1 MVVNELKCT
10 DCKLKSKAAS
20 TLNTGE
26 LSHLEFGCVE
36 GQLSKGAQLFNEG
49 MIPNQVIYL
58 KEGFVKI
65 HKYGVKKKDQIL
77 KIAKPGAYLGIQT
90 IFGDR
95 INHYSATAIT
105 DVQACFIDIGI
116 FKDLI
121 HSNSNFAYELIVFIC
136 QEELVYYK
144 RFVDQFQKQLNGRL
158 ADALLFLSEEIFK
171 TDEFVLPFTK
181 YDLGALVG
189 ATRESITRAI
199 KSFRDTSI
207 IEIEGKQ
214 MKITN
219 IEKLRNIS
227 RTG

>member
-1 MVVNELKCT
+1 MVVTEQKCV
-10 DCKLKSKAAS
+10 DCKLKSRAAS
-20 TLNTGE
+20 TLNTCE
-26 LSHLEFGCVE
+26 LTQMELGCVE
-36 GQLSKGAQLFNEG
+36 GILEKGTQLFNEG

-58 KEGFVKI
+58 KDGFVKI
-65 HKYGVKKKDQIL
+65 HKFGVKKKDQIL
-77 KIAKPGAYLGIQT
+77 KIAKPGAYLGLQT

-95 INHYSATAIT
+95 INHSSATAIT
-105 DVQACFIDIGI
+105 DVQACFIDIGV

-121 HSNSNFAYELIVFIC
+121 QSNSKFAYELIVFIC

-158 ADALLFLSEEIFK
+158 ADALLFLAEEIFK
-171 TDEFVLPFTK
+171 ADEFILPFTK

-199 KSFRDTSI
+199 KNFRDTHI
-207 IEIEGKQ
+207 IEIEGKLIRIVN
-214 MKITN
+214 M
-219 IEKLRNIS
+219 EKLHSIS